1 MSSAAAP
8 APIQARWR
16 PSPVLLTLG
25 AWTLVAAI
33 FIAQNIA
40 REVGRG
46 RGIDW
51 YNDVVAESVYWT
63 AFALLTPLLVW
74 LCRRFSLISSISSA
88 RWGNLSALVLAS
100 PLVAALQVLVY
111 FLLLGLAAIAMH
123 KLAAADYWG
132 WLVRRQDVLVL
143 AIIAFWKYWVIVG
156 LIHGVEYARLYAR
169 EHRAAS
175 ELREQLT
182 AAQLHQLKA
191 RLQPHFLFNALNGI
205 AVLVRDEP
213 ERGRLML
220 IRLSQLLRSVID
232 AGDEQVVPLREE
244 MRLVGQYLEIQQ
256 MRFGERLRVE
266 LDVSPN
272 AEHVLVPHF
281 LLQPLVENAV
291 RHGVSRSERGGTV
304 TIRVRPDD
312 AHLTIDVIDVP
323 IGPIAAETERSGK
336 GIGLATTRERL
347 AALYGSDYAL
357 SIERNN
363 GDGTLVRLRLPLA
376 VPAHD

>member
-1 MSSAAAP
+1 
-8 APIQARWR
+8 
-16 PSPVLLTLG
+16 VG
-25 AWTLVAAI
+25 VWTLVATI
-33 FIAQNIA
+33 FVAQNVA

-51 YNDVVAESVYWT
+51 QNDVFNEGVYWF
-63 AFALLTPLLVW
+63 AFALLTPLFVW
-74 LCRRFSLISSISSA
+74 LCRRFSLIASA
-88 RWGNLSALVLAS
+88 RWRNLAVHLLVS
-100 PLVAALQVLVY
+100 PAVAAFQAIVY
-111 FLLLGLAAIAMH
+111 YVLLGLSAVAMH
-123 KLAAADYWG
+123 RMAAASLPG
-132 WLVRRQDVLVL
+132 WLMRRQDLPVLT
-143 AIIAFWKYWVIVG
+143 IIAFWKYWVIVG
-156 LIHGVEYARLYAR
+156 LLHGIAYARAYAR
-169 EHRAAS
+169 EHQAAR

-205 AVLVRDEP
+205 AVLVRDDP

-220 IRLSQLLRSVID
+220 VRLSQLLRSVID

-244 MRLVGQYLEIQQ
+244 MRLVEQYLEIQQ
-256 MRFGERLRVE
+256 MRFGERLRVT
-266 LDVSPN
+266 LDVPPN
-272 AEHVLVPHF
+272 ADEYLVPHF

-323 IGPIAAETERSGK
+323 LGPVASAAESSGT

-357 SIERNN
+357 SIEQND
-363 GDGTLVRLRLPLA
+363 GAGTLVRLRLPVQ
-376 VPAHD
+376 VPSDA